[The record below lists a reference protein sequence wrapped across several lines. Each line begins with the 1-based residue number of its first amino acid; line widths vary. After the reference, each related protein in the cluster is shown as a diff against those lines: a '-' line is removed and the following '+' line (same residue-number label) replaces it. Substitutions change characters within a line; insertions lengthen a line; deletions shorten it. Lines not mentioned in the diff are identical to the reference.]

1 MQFPE
6 LACSSFLCLSSSQ
19 EFRSACYYM
28 MKMMFGLYYIAKEK
42 IRKTL
47 TESDHEDTEK
57 GKDLKMK
64 HGEIKLSNFGLVF
77 EFTGFV
83 AFFLSWTGMCLYSI
97 LGIVGVILITSN

>member
-1 MQFPE
+1 MKMLENFVAFISKP
-6 LACSSFLCLSSSQ
+6 F
-19 EFRSACYYM
+19 YYM
-28 MKMMFGLYYIAKEK
+28 MKMMAGLYYIAKEK